1 MANAVNY
8 LSQIQTG
15 QTIQAVHV
23 NQFVEALSGS
33 AAYDLVTSGSYTIV
47 GPLYATASWATNALN
62 ANSSSYALS
71 SSFAT
76 TSSFA
81 VSASRAVSA
90 SFTTTASYAV
100 SSTSALSSSY
110 AVSAS
115 KAFIVDNGTT
125 NADYTLVFK
134 NSQAAL
140 DDYHQLGAD
149 GSNGPYYNPSTNVLG
164 GLGGLTVSGSIGRF
178 TSITGSLSGSVSG
191 TASFATSASYALT
204 SSYASNGVST
214 LSVGTFYDTTTQTVV
229 SGASASITLNTP
241 VINDGISVVSN
252 SRLTVTRTG
261 IYNLQFS
268 TQVQTTVGGGP
279 QVYIWLRKNG
289 VNQTYSNT
297 GLDIQNQNHKY
308 VGAWNFVESLI
319 AGDYLELVW
328 YVNGGASAQLIAE
341 AAGPTNGGVAVPSV
355 IVTLTQIK

>member
-1 MANAVNY
+1 MALT
-8 LSQIQTG
+8 LSQTGIAQT
-15 QTIQAVHV
+15 QTINAWHV
-23 NQFVEALSGS
+23 TQSVDAFTGTNAYDITISGS
-33 AAYDLVTSGSYTIV
+33 LTVI
-47 GPLYATASWATNALN
+47 GPLNATASA
-62 ANSSSYALS
+62 AN
-71 SSFAT
+71 T
-76 TSSFA
+76 
-81 VSASRAVSA
+81 
-90 SFTTTASYAV
+90 
-100 SSTSALSSSY
+100 
-110 AVSAS
+110 
-115 KAFIVDNGTT
+115 AFIASNPSANTDFN
-125 NADYTLVFK
+125 LVFK
-134 NSQAAL
+134 NSTGAL
-140 DDYHQLGAD
+140 GDYYQLAAD
-149 GSNGPYYNPSTNVLG
+149 GTNGPYYNPSTNLLS

-178 TSITGSLSGSVSG
+178 TSITGSLLGNVAG

-204 SSYASNGVST
+204 SSYAENGVST
-214 LSVGTFYDTTTQTVV
+214 LSVGTFYDTTTQTIV

-319 AGDYLELVW
+319 AGDFLELVC
-328 YVNGGASAQLIAE
+328 YVNGGASVQLVAE